1 MGCGHSTGRSRIHKT
16 TAVEIFDEE
25 QAKSVQGASLV
36 KFSHKGK
43 EIKVYF
49 KPLSRNH
56 EM

>member
-49 KPLSRNH
+49 KPLSSRQV
-56 EM
+56 